1 LLKRILRF
9 ALVFPFFSGIVARD
23 LPRSPFGPDGVF
35 DFFMSDEGNLMQKTN
50 KCFKL
55 QLERPRNVKNDILSG
70 LTVALALVPEAVAFS
85 FVAKVDPVIGLYAAF
100 MMGLITAI
108 FGGRPGMIS
117 GATGAVAVIF
127 APLMLGLY
135 GEGLDSE
142 AATSYLFTAVILM
155 GLIQVLFGVL
165 RLGKFIRMVPHPVM
179 LGFVN
184 GLAIII
190 FKSQFEMFY
199 VGHGEHAHLLE
210 TTPFLVMCGMIAI
223 TMLISFF
230 LPKLTKAVPATLVA
244 IVTVTLISLGLKK
257 AGIHESR
264 TVLDFVCS
272 MDPEKT
278 TIAASL
284 PTFALPRIPL
294 EWATLKL
301 IFPYSFLAASVGLIE
316 SLMTLSLVDEIT
328 ETRGRGNK
336 ECIGQGVANLVNGF
350 FGGMGGCAMI
360 GQSMINIRGG
370 GRGRLS
376 GISAALFLLAILLF
390 AAPLVEVIPL
400 AALVGVMFMVV
411 IGTFE
416 WSSFR
421 VMSSVPKM
429 DAFIIVLVSV
439 VTVLHD
445 LAVAVFVG
453 IIVSAL
459 GFAWEH
465 GKKIHASVKVDEHG
479 TKVYHLESALFFGS
493 AQSFKDLFDP
503 INDPQDVVIDF
514 EKARVYDHSGIEAIN
529 NITERYADQGKFL
542 HLLNLSKECQQL
554 LKKADNI
561 VELSVIED
569 LDWHIADDQLD

>member
-1 LLKRILRF
+1 
-9 ALVFPFFSGIVARD
+9 
-23 LPRSPFGPDGVF
+23 
-35 DFFMSDEGNLMQKTN
+35 MQKAN
-50 KCFKL
+50 KLFKL
-55 QLERPRNVKNDILSG
+55 KIERPRNVKNDLLSG

-127 APLMLGLY
+127 APLMIELAQPGVLP
-135 GEGLDSE
+135 EGMTKE
-142 AATSYLFTAVILM
+142 GYLFAAVILM
-155 GLIQVLFGVL
+155 GILQIIFGML
-165 RLGKFIRMVPHPVM
+165 KLGKFIRLVPHPVM

-199 VGHGEHAHLLE
+199 VGHGEHSELL
-210 TTPFLVMCGMIAI
+210 PVVDLAI
-223 TMLISFF
+223 MSGLIVLTMAISFF
-230 LPKLTKAVPATLVA
+230 LPKLTKAVPATLA
-244 IVTVTLISLGLKK
+244 GIIVVTLISLALKK
-257 AGIHESR
+257 FGIHESR
-264 TVLDFVCS
+264 NVLDFVQG
-272 MDPEKT
+272 MDPTKE
-278 TIAASL
+278 TIAAGFPS
-284 PTFALPRIPL
+284 FGIPKFPFTL
-294 EWATLKL
+294 ESIQM
-301 IFPYSFLAASVGLIE
+301 IFKYSALAAAVGLIE
-316 SLMTLSLVDEIT
+316 SLMTLTLVDEIT

-336 ECIGQGVANLVNGF
+336 ECIGQGLANLVNGF

-376 GISAALFLLAILLF
+376 GIAAALFLLAILLV
-390 AAPLVEVIPL
+390 AAPLVEIIPL

-416 WSSFR
+416 WSSLRLFG
-421 VMSSVPKM
+421 SIPKM
-429 DAFIIVLVSV
+429 DIFIIILVSV

-445 LAVAVFVG
+445 LAIAVLVG
-453 IIVSAL
+453 IVVSAL

-465 GKKIHASVKVDEHG
+465 GKKIHASIKTDEHG

-503 INDPQDVVIDF
+503 LGDPQDVVIDF
-514 EKARVYDHSGIEAIN
+514 ENARVYDHSAIEAIN

-542 HLLNLSKECQQL
+542 HLLNLSEECRDL
-554 LKKADNI
+554 LNKADNI
-561 VELSVIED
+561 VELSVVED
-569 LDWHIADDQLD
+569 LEWHIADDRLE

>member
-1 LLKRILRF
+1 
-9 ALVFPFFSGIVARD
+9 
-23 LPRSPFGPDGVF
+23 
-35 DFFMSDEGNLMQKTN
+35 MTKTN
-50 KCFKL
+50 KLFKL
-55 QLERPRNVKNDILSG
+55 NIERPRNVKNDLLSG

-100 MMGLITAI
+100 MMGLITRV

-127 APLMLGLY
+127 APLMLELAQPGMLP
-135 GEGLDSE
+135 EGLTKE
-142 AATSYLFTAVILM
+142 SYLFTAVILM
-155 GLIQVLFGVL
+155 GMMQMLFGIFK
-165 RLGKFIRMVPHPVM
+165 LGKFIRLVPHPVM

-190 FKSQFEMFY
+190 FKSQFEMFHT
-199 VGHGEHAHLLE
+199 GHGEHSHLLPG
-210 TTPFLVMCGMIAI
+210 TDLAFMGGMIAL

-230 LPKLTKAVPATLVA
+230 LPKLTKAVPATLMA
-244 IVTVTLISLGLKK
+244 IITVTLISLGLKK
-257 AGIHESR
+257 LGIHESR
-264 TVLDFVCS
+264 NVLDFVQS
-272 MDPEKT
+272 MDPSKE
-278 TIAASL
+278 TIAAGL
-284 PTFALPRIPL
+284 PSFGVPRIPFNWETIQMIL
-294 EWATLKL
+294 
-301 IFPYSFLAASVGLIE
+301 PYSALAAAVGLIE
-316 SLMTLSLVDEIT
+316 SLMTLTLVDEIT

-336 ECIGQGVANLVNGF
+336 ECLGQGLANLINGF

-376 GISAALFLLAILLF
+376 GISAALFLLTILLI
-390 AAPLVEVIPL
+390 AAPLVELIPL

-421 VMSSVPKM
+421 VLPSVPKM
-429 DAFIIVLVSV
+429 DAFVIVLVSV

-445 LAVAVFVG
+445 LAIAVLVG
-453 IIVSAL
+453 IVVSAL
-459 GFAWEH
+459 GFAWQH
-465 GKKIHASVKVDEHG
+465 GKKIHANIKTDKHG
-479 TKVYHLESALFFGS
+479 TKIYHLESALFFGS

-503 INDPQDVVIDF
+503 LNDPDDVVIDF
-514 EKARVYDHSGIEAIN
+514 ENARVYDHSGIEAIN

-542 HLLNLSKECQQL
+542 HLLNLSKECQEL
-554 LKKADNI
+554 LNKADSI

-569 LDWHIADDQLD
+569 LEWHLAVDELA

>member
-1 LLKRILRF
+1 M
-9 ALVFPFFSGIVARD
+9 G
-23 LPRSPFGPDGVF
+23 
-35 DFFMSDEGNLMQKTN
+35 KTN
-50 KCFKL
+50 RLFKL
-55 QLERPRNVKNDILSG
+55 NIERPRNVKNDILSG

-135 GEGLDSE
+135 EQGMDTET
-142 AATSYLFTAVILM
+142 ATGYLFASVILM
-155 GLIQVLFGVL
+155 GIIQMLFGAL
-165 RLGKFIRMVPHPVM
+165 KLGKFIRLVPHPVM

-190 FKSQFEMFY
+190 FKAQFEMFY
-199 VGHGEHAHLLE
+199 VGHGEESHLLE
-210 TTPFLVMCGMIAI
+210 TGPLAIMCGMVAL
-223 TMLISFF
+223 TMLISAL

-244 IVTVTLISLGLKK
+244 IISVTLLSVLLKK
-257 AGIHESR
+257 TGLYEAR
-264 TVLDFVCS
+264 DVLDFVQS
-272 MDPEKT
+272 MDPTKE
-278 TIAASL
+278 TIKAGL
-284 PTFALPRIPL
+284 PHFAIPKVPFVWANIKMILPY
-294 EWATLKL
+294 ATL
-301 IFPYSFLAASVGLIE
+301 AAAVGLIE
-316 SLMTLSLVDEIT
+316 SLMTLTLVDEIT

-336 ECIGQGVANLVNGF
+336 ECRGQGLANIVNGF

-376 GISAALFLLAILLF
+376 GISAALFLLTFLLF
-390 AAPLVEVIPL
+390 AAPLVEIIPL

-421 VMSSVPKM
+421 IIPSIPKM
-429 DAFIIVLVSV
+429 DAFIIILVSA
-439 VTVLHD
+439 VTVFQN
-445 LAVAVFVG
+445 LAIAVLVG

-459 GFAWEH
+459 AFAWEH
-465 GKKIHASVKVDEHG
+465 GKKIHANIMIDEHG
-479 TKVYHLESALFFGS
+479 TKVYKLESALFFGS

-503 INDPQDVVIDF
+503 LNDPQDVVIDF
-514 EKARVYDHSGIEAIN
+514 AKARVYDHSGIEAIN
-529 NITERYADQGKFL
+529 NITQRYADQGKFL
-542 HLLNLSKECQQL
+542 HLLNLSKECQEL
-554 LKKADNI
+554 MDKADNI
-561 VELSVIED
+561 VEVSLIED
-569 LDWHIADDQLD
+569 LDWHIADDRLD